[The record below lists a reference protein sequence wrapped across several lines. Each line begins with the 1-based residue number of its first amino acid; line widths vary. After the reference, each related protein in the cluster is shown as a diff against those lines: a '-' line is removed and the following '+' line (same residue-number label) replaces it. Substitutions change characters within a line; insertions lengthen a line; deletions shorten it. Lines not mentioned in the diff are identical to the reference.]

1 MKIAVFPGS
10 FDPITNGHVDLVKR
24 ATPLFDKIIVAVG
37 VNSVKKTL
45 FPLEARLEWLDRV
58 YGDNPAVEI
67 GHFEGLTVNYCKEQK
82 SKYLIRGLRNASDF
96 DYEKTI
102 SQLNSIIG
110 DELETVFLISQPEF
124 SHISSTIVREIIK
137 GGGDA
142 SKFVPPSITKSDFAK
157 YISIYG

>member
-10 FDPITNGHVDLVKR
+10 FDPITNGHVDLVRR
-24 ATPLFDKIIVAVG
+24 ASPLFDKIIVAVG

-58 YGDNPAVEI
+58 YGDNPKVEI
-67 GHFEGLTVNYCKEQK
+67 GHFEGLTVNYCKK
-82 SKYLIRGLRNASDF
+82 CNAKYLIRGLRNASDF

-102 SQLNSIIG
+102 SQLNNIIG
-110 DELETVFLISQPEF
+110 GNIETVFLISQPEY

-137 GGGDA
+137 GAGDA
-142 SKFVPPSITKSDFAK
+142 SSFIPPSITKKDFDK
-157 YISIYG
+157 YIEQYG